1 MPRKD
6 ANVMWEIRERCQIEA
21 LELDDVAELQRVPS
35 LEAAGQEVTFA
46 SQDVMQL
53 RGNRRFTFD
62 TLFDVGVA
70 GSTEVA

>member
-1 MPRKD
+1 MSSKV
-6 ANVMWEIRERCQIEA
+6 ANVLWEMRERCQIEA

-35 LEAAGQEVTFA
+35 REAAGQEVTFA
-46 SQDVMQL
+46 SQDVTQL
-53 RGNRRFTFD
+53 RGTRRGTFD

>member
-1 MPRKD
+1 MPSKV
-6 ANVMWEIRERCQIEA
+6 ANVMWEMRERCQIEA

-53 RGNRRFTFD
+53 RGNRRGTFD
-62 TLFDVGVA
+62 RLLELSIA
-70 GSTEVA
+70 HSTEVT